1 MRFRY
6 SKGPVSP
13 GWNQTWIQRERV
25 HSPGGRGE
33 WQRPHV
39 RQKHW
44 GNSHTIANTTLPL
57 LQILSAFACIFPS
70 QSRCVKSI
78 VGSVNRDELTE
89 GYCLYAAGPRFKLG
103 SFLFSILCLEPQR
116 RKQGSVPSLPSVS
129 QIYSPEYYS
138 SQHPTPYS
146 PKEPCTSG
154 LQSQGTS
161 ASTHH

>member
-1 MRFRY
+1 MEPNLD
-6 SKGPVSP
+6 SKRKSSL
-13 GWNQTWIQRERV
+13 TRRQRGVAET
-25 HSPGGRGE
+25 PY
-33 WQRPHV
+33 

-57 LQILSAFACIFPS
+57 LQIRSAFACIFPS

-89 GYCLYAAGPRFKLG
+89 GYCLYAAGPRFKRG

-116 RKQGSVPSLPSVS
+116 RKQGSVPNLPSVP
-129 QIYSPEYYS
+129 QIHSPEYNS

-161 ASTHH
+161 ASTHP